1 MTDNNMNDNINE
13 NEVDSDSLIQ
23 QNTNYGELES
33 DESIDEDTKNII
45 LSKIKDDDFFTIE
58 TKSKSKKK
66 ERKKINLIDL
76 SIKPETNKFISSR
89 VSEKKKDTNIPPKR
103 HFNPRLPPFLSK

>member
-1 MTDNNMNDNINE
+1 M
-13 NEVDSDSLIQ
+13 SDELKEEISD

-58 TKSKSKKK
+58 TKPKSKKK
-66 ERKKINLIDL
+66 EKKKINFIDL

-89 VSEKKKDTNIPPKR
+89 VSDKKKDTNIQKKR
-103 HFNPRLPPFLSK
+103 HFNPRLLPFSLK